1 MKLAEFRVLCAQAH
15 ISRLDVRDGRA
26 VFYRAGSRTA
36 SFVGRVTG
44 NTPEKKIASL
54 VKILLLNGE
63 DAPSA

>member
-1 MKLAEFRVLCAQAH
+1 
-15 ISRLDVRDGRA
+15 
-26 VFYRAGSRTA
+26 
-36 SFVGRVTG
+36 VGRVTG